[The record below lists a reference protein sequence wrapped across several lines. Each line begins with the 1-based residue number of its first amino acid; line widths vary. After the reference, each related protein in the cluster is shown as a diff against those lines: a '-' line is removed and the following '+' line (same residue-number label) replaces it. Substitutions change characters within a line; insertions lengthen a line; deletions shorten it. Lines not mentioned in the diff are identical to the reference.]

1 MQVGVQPQAQP
12 TTGLLCQRS
21 GGGIAAAH
29 LKSFHLSSSSSGFR
43 GRLQVAAVAPASVK
57 AGTRAS
63 SVLVRCDAATAVD
76 GTAATAARPWKTS
89 DCRLVLEDGSIW
101 RGKSFGATGTQ
112 VGEVV
117 FNTSLTGYQEILTDP
132 SYSGQFVL
140 MTQPHIGNTGINL
153 DDEES
158 GQCFTGGLI
167 IRSLS
172 NIVSNWRS
180 SEELPEYLR
189 KRNVMGISDIDT
201 RAITRRLREEGSLIG
216 VLTTDKSKTDDE
228 LMEMA
233 KTWKIVGKDL
243 ISDAS
248 CTEPYE
254 WKDKTDSEWEFSPNV
269 PDADDTKFHV
279 VAYDFGVKQNI
290 LRRLTSYGCKITV
303 VPSTY
308 PASKVLDLNPD
319 GILFSNG
326 PGDPSAVP
334 YAVKSVQDL
343 VGKVPV
349 FGICMGHQLLGQA
362 LGGTTFKMK
371 FGHHGGNH
379 PVRHLPTGRVEISAQ
394 NHNYAVDPDTLPE
407 GVEVTHINLNDG
419 TCAGLVFPAMKAMSI
434 QYHPEASPGPHD
446 SDQAFFD
453 FVEMMRKNKSQS

>member
-1 MQVGVQPQAQP
+1 MVHWWDA
-12 TTGLLCQRS
+12 
-21 GGGIAAAH
+21 I
-29 LKSFHLSSSSSGFR
+29 SFQWDLY
-43 GRLQVAAVAPASVK
+43 
-57 AGTRAS
+57 S
-63 SVLVRCDAATAVD
+63 SVLCLIFYIVC
-76 GTAATAARPWKTS
+76 G
-89 DCRLVLEDGSIW
+89 
-101 RGKSFGATGTQ
+101 
-112 VGEVV
+112 VV
-117 FNTSLTGYQEILTDP
+117 I
-132 SYSGQFVL
+132 
-140 MTQPHIGNTGINL
+140 
-153 DDEES
+153 
-158 GQCFTGGLI
+158 
-167 IRSLS
+167 
-172 NIVSNWRS
+172 
-180 SEELPEYLR
+180 
-189 KRNVMGISDIDT
+189 
-201 RAITRRLREEGSLIG
+201 
-216 VLTTDKSKTDDE
+216 
-228 LMEMA
+228 
-233 KTWKIVGKDL
+233 GKDL

-269 PDADDTKFHV
+269 PDADDTKFHVSSWKCHANCVLTQWVTIYFLSCHAFWVYGYIFRFIKHYPPTSFPLLILVNLVQV

-394 NHNYAVDPDTLPE
+394 VIVMIQVHLLTSANTCWLCARLHDIKFCAE
-407 GVEVTHINLNDG
+407 WHGFGWSSWGVNFCEPSEFRFKCWNLG
-419 TCAGLVFPAMKAMSI
+419 HMPWYT
-434 QYHPEASPGPHD
+434 
-446 SDQAFFD
+446 
-453 FVEMMRKNKSQS
+453 

>member
-1 MQVGVQPQAQP
+1 
-12 TTGLLCQRS
+12 
-21 GGGIAAAH
+21 
-29 LKSFHLSSSSSGFR
+29 
-43 GRLQVAAVAPASVK
+43 
-57 AGTRAS
+57 
-63 SVLVRCDAATAVD
+63 
-76 GTAATAARPWKTS
+76 
-89 DCRLVLEDGSIW
+89 
-101 RGKSFGATGTQ
+101 

-132 SYSGQFVL
+132 SYAGQFVL

-153 DDEES
+153 GDEES
-158 GQCFTGGLI
+158 GQCFMGGLV

-172 NIVSNWRS
+172 HIVSNWRA
-180 SEELPEYLR
+180 SETLPEYLE

-216 VLTTDKSKTDDE
+216 VLTTDKSKTDEE
-228 LMEMA
+228 LVEMS
-233 KTWKIVGKDL
+233 KTWSIVGKDL
-243 ISDAS
+243 ITDVS
-248 CTEPYE
+248 CSEPYE
-254 WKDKTDSEWEFSPNV
+254 WKDKTEGEWEFSETV
-269 PDADDTKFHV
+269 PASDAEKYHV
-279 VAYDFGVKQNI
+279 IAYDFGVKHNI

-308 PASKVLDLNPD
+308 PASEVLKLNPD

-379 PVRHLPTGRVEISAQ
+379 PVRQLSTGRVEISAQ

-407 GVEVTHINLNDG
+407 GVQVSHINLNDG

-453 FVEMMRKNKSQS
+453 FVEMMKSNKTKA